1 MQKSQIRTKVPKL
14 TTAWILHFK
23 SLKFDVAVT
32 TIWPWVTENQS
43 TDWISNPLSLFVEK
57 KWTAAATRPIW
68 FISTRPDHC
77 APFRV
82 KLFCDCQKAPLY
94 HNAAR
99 WTIFNFLRF
108 LILDSIFKSIVLTE
122 QFEKPQIPNTNK
134 VNSFF
139 VVTNLRNFPT
149 VDWLGCGSVKKRAK
163 LRRQNNVIFFS
174 RAMLPGATG

>member
-1 MQKSQIRTKVPKL
+1 MRLFFLFFRYVEWMQKSQIRTKVPKL

-23 SLKFDVAVT
+23 SLKFDVAVTT

-68 FISTRPDHC
+68 LISTRPDHC

-108 LILDSIFKSIVLTE
+108 FILDSIFQSIVLSE
-122 QFEKPQIPNTNK
+122 PFEKPKYLTQIK
-134 VNSFF
+134 
-139 VVTNLRNFPT
+139 
-149 VDWLGCGSVKKRAK
+149 
-163 LRRQNNVIFFS
+163 
-174 RAMLPGATG
+174 